1 VTEKPCRWDDAMFE
15 ASTLGLPAPQP
26 KGYGKQG
33 LASQRAARK
42 RKEKEAKKRNKRKA
56 KS

>member
-1 VTEKPCRWDDAMFE
+1 MTEKPCRWDDAMFE
-15 ASTLGLPAPQP
+15 ASTLGLPAPRP
-26 KGYGKQG
+26 KGYGKEII
-33 LASQRAARK
+33 AFQRACQK